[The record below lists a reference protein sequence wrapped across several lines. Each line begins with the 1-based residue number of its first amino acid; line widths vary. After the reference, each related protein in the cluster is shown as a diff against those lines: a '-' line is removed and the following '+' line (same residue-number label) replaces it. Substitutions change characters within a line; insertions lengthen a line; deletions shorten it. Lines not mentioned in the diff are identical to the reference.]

1 MDNIRVFDEETI
13 PLVQDKDYD
22 DYKIPDTRRIDETL
36 FTEPDTTKA
45 TSALRLRQKVKQD
58 KINALYSHLNMTGDP
73 GLADIDPFMIKKNKK
88 NSKTGNTDLLFLD
101 GYEH

>member
-1 MDNIRVFDEETI
+1 MDNIRGFDEETI

-36 FTEPDTTKA
+36 FTEPDTTEA
-45 TSALRLRQKVKQD
+45 TSTLRLRQNVKQD

-73 GLADIDPFMIKKNKK
+73 DLADIDPFMIKKKK
-88 NSKTGNTDLLFLD
+88 KSKTGNTDLLFLD